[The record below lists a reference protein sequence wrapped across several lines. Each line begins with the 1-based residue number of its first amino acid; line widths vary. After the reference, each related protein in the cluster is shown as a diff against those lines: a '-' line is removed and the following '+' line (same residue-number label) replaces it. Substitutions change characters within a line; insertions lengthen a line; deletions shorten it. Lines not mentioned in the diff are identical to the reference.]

1 MEKSIAITG
10 VGGQGIVF
18 AVTVLADA
26 LFREGY
32 NVVQMQSYGAEVRG
46 TPVIAYLIYSD
57 KPIESPFIE
66 KFDIMIVLHPKSI
79 NYINNLAENGTLI
92 VNSDLVDVKNALR
105 VPLQRKA
112 EEVRLRELVNMV
124 ALGYLAKIGVV
135 NLKSLIKAVK
145 DIGKGAEANEKAI
158 ISGYN
163 ITTQ

>member
-26 LFREGY
+26 LFMEGY

-46 TPVIAYLIYSD
+46 TPVIAYLVYSD

-66 KFDIMIVLHPKSI
+66 RFDIMIVLHPKSI
-79 NYINNLAENGTLI
+79 NYINNIAENGIII
-92 VNSDLVDVKNALR
+92 VSDLIDVKNALK

-112 EEVRLRELVNMV
+112 EEARLKELVSMV

-135 NLKSLIKAVK
+135 KLKSLIEAVRA
-145 DIGKGAEANEKAI
+145 IGKGAEANEKAI
-158 ISGYN
+158 IAGYN
-163 ITTQ
+163 ITT

>member
-1 MEKSIAITG
+1 VEKSIAITG

-26 LFREGY
+26 LFMEGY

-46 TPVIAYLIYSD
+46 TPVIAYLVYSD

-66 KFDIMIVLHPKSI
+66 RFDIMIVLHPKSI
-79 NYINNLAENGTLI
+79 NYINNIAENGIII
-92 VNSDLVDVKNALR
+92 VSDLIDVKNALK

-112 EEVRLRELVNMV
+112 EEARLKELVSMV

-135 NLKSLIKAVK
+135 KLKSLIEAVRA
-145 DIGKGAEANEKAI
+145 IGKGAEANEKAI
-158 ISGYN
+158 IAGYN
-163 ITTQ
+163 ITT